1 MKYIEK
7 TVNENYIYRGRILN
21 LRRDDI
27 LAADGSP
34 AVREVVEHNGGAAV
48 IAVTEADEIL
58 LVRQYRYAVGRLMT
72 EIPAG
77 KLEIGED
84 PFDAINRELREE
96 TGAVAEHIYPLGWV
110 YVSPG
115 YTTEKLY
122 IYAAEGLTFGDQ
134 ELDPDEYLD
143 VIRMPFAEALERALG
158 EGFADAKTD
167 IAILKLAHL
176 RAERTE

>member
-1 MKYIEK
+1 MDIIEK
-7 TVNENYIYRGRILN
+7 TVKENYIFRGKILN

-27 LAADGSP
+27 ETADGSP

-48 IAVTEADEIL
+48 IAVTDKDEIL
-58 LVRQYRYAVGRLMT
+58 LVRQYRYAVGRFMT

-77 KLEIGED
+77 KLEPGED
-84 PFDAINRELREE
+84 SADAVVRELREE
-96 TGAVAEHIYPLGWV
+96 TGAVAERVYPLGWL

-122 IYAAEGLTFGDQ
+122 LYAAEGLSFGEQ

-143 VIRMPFAEALERALG
+143 VIRMPFDKALETALG
-158 EGFADAKTD
+158 EGFCDAKTD
-167 IAILKLAHL
+167 TAILKLALL
-176 RAERTE
+176 RGKDGK